1 MSEKKVPDGLAEI
14 LPPGWKPATSPLVDY
29 LYSLRIGGTKGKSR
43 VRRYHLLYSDSRRVA
58 RSMDLE
64 QVMQALESDLQITVA
79 LNAKNRLFVHAG
91 VVGWRN
97 QAILIPGRTFSG
109 KSTLVEALV
118 RAGATYYSDEFA
130 VLDSKGRVHPY
141 PRPLSLRENDA
152 RARRM
157 VAEDI
162 GGTLGR
168 RSLPVGLV
176 VVSEYKEGFAWRPRM
191 LSPAQGMLAL
201 LANTVVARLQPEF
214 ALSTLKRA
222 IDSVPVLKGS
232 RGEADQAA
240 TTILSHL
247 ESRAA

>member
-1 MSEKKVPDGLAEI
+1 M
-14 LPPGWKPATSPLVDY
+14 
-29 LYSLRIGGTKGKSR
+29 R
-43 VRRYHLLYSDSRRVA
+43 
-58 RSMDLE
+58 
-64 QVMQALESDLQITVA
+64 ALESDLQITVA

-130 VLDSKGRVHPY
+130 VLDSKGRVHSY

-152 RARRM
+152 KARR
-157 VAEDI
+157 VAAEEI
-162 GGTLGR
+162 GGTLAR
-168 RSLPVGLV
+168 RPLPVGLV

-191 LSPAQGMLAL
+191 LSPAQAILAL
-201 LANTVVARLQPEF
+201 LANTVVARFQPEF

-240 TTILSHL
+240 ATILSHL

>member
-1 MSEKKVPDGLAEI
+1 VSEKETPERLAAA

-29 LYSLRIGGTKGKSR
+29 LYSLRIGGTKGGSR
-43 VRRYHLLYSDSRRVA
+43 IRRYHLLYSDSRRVA
-58 RSMDLE
+58 RSLNLE
-64 QVMQALESDLQITVA
+64 QVMQALESDLQFTVA

-97 QAILIPGRTFSG
+97 RAILVPGRSFSG

-130 VLDSKGRVHPY
+130 VLDAKGRAHPY
-141 PRPLSLRENDA
+141 ARALSLREGGGEA
-152 RARRM
+152 RK
-157 VAEDI
+157 VQVEDI
-162 GGTLGR
+162 GGTVGTR
-168 RSLPVGLV
+168 PLPIGLV
-176 VVSEYKEGFAWRPRM
+176 VVCEYKERFGWRPRM
-191 LSPAQGMLAL
+191 LSPAQAMLAL
-201 LANTVVARLQPEF
+201 LANTIVARFRPEF

-240 TTILSHL
+240 ATILSHL